1 MFSRTFCSSFRQFF
15 IHLGQINGIIA
26 IFLNP
31 ICVAVFVKLIRTNTT
46 RTRDAYAYLL
56 TKSVMDTCIA
66 IMILSFGIRENYVD
80 TSKYY
85 QTYSLQLFELI
96 YFYYFGIAFQL
107 MTNICQIAASF
118 NIYRM
123 LSGKFKIFDK
133 LSCKIVILMA
143 FIFSFGYFSHLPLTT
158 QILHENS
165 MIYYS
170 FDEIEMPFLDD
181 FLNASKSDDSYYLKF
196 DLIYELIDS
205 FIWGTITLVFIVQ
218 LILLKIAMRKTSAE
232 NISVSSEPPRNLNE
246 LVLARGTSDENS
258 MAQAL
263 FAMNILASI
272 GFVLRCY
279 HILKHYTNSISDFD
293 TCLIEPVRFIFVIK
307 YGINFIF
314 YTMYMVNFL
323 RTLLLLVRCYRKN
336 GADYTSLPQAN
347 SLNMLPQSSQ
357 L

>member
-1 MFSRTFCSSFRQFF
+1 MFSSTFCSSFRYLFV
-15 IHLGQINGIIA
+15 HLGQITCVIA

-31 ICVAVFVKLIRTNTT
+31 ICVVVFVKLVRTNKT
-46 RTRDAYAYLL
+46 RTRDAYTYLL
-56 TKSVMDTCIA
+56 TKSVLDTCIA
-66 IMILSFGIRENYVD
+66 IGILSYGIHENYIVA
-80 TSKYY
+80 SNYY
-85 QTYSLQLFELI
+85 HTYSLQLFELI
-96 YFYYFGIAFQL
+96 YFYYIGMACQL
-107 MTNICQIAASF
+107 MSTICQIAASF

-143 FIFSFGYFSHLPLTT
+143 FIFSFGYFTHVPLTT
-158 QILHENS
+158 QISHETS
-165 MIYYS
+165 MIFYS
-170 FDEIEMPFLDD
+170 IDEFDMSFLDS
-181 FLNASKSDDSYYLKF
+181 LNASISDGSYHLKF
-196 DLIYELIDS
+196 DQSYELIDN
-205 FIWGTITLVFIVQ
+205 FIWITFTLIPIVHI
-218 LILLKIAMRKTSAE
+218 ILLKIAMRKTNAN
-232 NISVSSEPPRNLNE
+232 NISVSNDPPRNPNE
-246 LVLARGTSDENS
+246 LLVACGFSDENS

>member
-1 MFSRTFCSSFRQFF
+1 
-15 IHLGQINGIIA
+15 
-26 IFLNP
+26 
-31 ICVAVFVKLIRTNTT
+31 
-46 RTRDAYAYLL
+46 
-56 TKSVMDTCIA
+56 MDTCIA

-85 QTYSLQLFELI
+85 HTYSLQLFELI

-218 LILLKIAMRKTSAE
+218 LILLKIAMRKTSAK

-272 GFVLRCY
+272 GVVLRLFT
-279 HILKHYTNSISDFD
+279 ILKHHTMPSESD
-293 TCLIEPVRFIFVIK
+293 TCLIGLVHFILEISYV
-307 YGINFIF
+307 INFIF
-314 YTMYMVNFL
+314 YTMYMLNFL
-323 RTLLLLVRCYRKN
+323 KSLLSLIKCCRKN
-336 GADYTSLPQAN
+336 GSDYASLPESN
-347 SLNMLPQSSQ
+347 PLNLLPQSSQ